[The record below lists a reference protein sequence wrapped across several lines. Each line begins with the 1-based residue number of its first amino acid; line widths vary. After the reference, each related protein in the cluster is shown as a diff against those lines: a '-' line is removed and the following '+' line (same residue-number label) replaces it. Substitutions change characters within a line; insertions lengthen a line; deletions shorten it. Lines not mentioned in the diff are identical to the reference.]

1 MSNCIFCKIINKEIP
16 AEIIYENDFVI
27 AFNDINPKAPIHI
40 LIVPKKHIA
49 TIDDVTEADKNM
61 INELIFAAQKIAREK
76 NISQDGYRLVF
87 NIKNHGGQEVEHI
100 HLHLL
105 GGTKLGNMV

>member
-1 MSNCIFCKIINKEIP
+1 MNNCLFCKIANKEIP
-16 AEIIYENDFVI
+16 TEIVYENNFVI
-27 AFNDINPKAPIHI
+27 AFNDINPKSPIHI

-49 TIDDVTEADKNM
+49 TIDDVTETDKNL
-61 INELIFAAQKIAREK
+61 IDELILAAKTIACEK
-76 NISQDGYRLVF
+76 NISNTGYRLVF
-87 NIKNHGGQEVEHI
+87 NVKNHGGQEVDHI